1 MEIICI
7 GNELLIGK
15 TLNTNASWMAKKAT
29 SLGIQVKRITVVGDH
44 VNEIATAVTEALDR
58 RPRFI
63 VTTGGLGPTFDDK
76 TLEGIAKA
84 LKRKLGINE
93 RALNMVREKYET
105 LAEHGKLEKT
115 ELTPPRTKM
124 AKLPETAE
132 PLSNPVGTAPGVAM
146 NVDGTAL
153 LILPGV
159 PSEMEAIFEQSI
171 VPLFRRE
178 SGDTAFFEAS
188 VYVDDIMESTLAP
201 LIDQTMHDNP
211 FIYIKSHPKAEEGEP
226 HIEIH
231 FSTTSK
237 NPKTARNR
245 LGKAL
250 IQLSE
255 LVQKKGGKIKSQK
268 KRSN

>member
-93 RALNMVREKYET
+93 RALNMIREKYET

-115 ELTPPRTKM
+115 ELTPPRIKM

-146 NVDGTAL
+146 SVDGTSL

-171 VPLFRRE
+171 MPLFKRE
-178 SGDTAFFEAS
+178 SGNIAFFEAS

-201 LIDQTMHDNP
+201 LIDQTMRDNAS
-211 FIYIKSHPKAEEGEP
+211 IYIKSHPKGAEGAP
-226 HIEIH
+226 HIELH
-231 FSTTSK
+231 FSMTAK
-237 NPKTARNR
+237 DPKTVRNR
-245 LGKAL
+245 LGKA
-250 IQLSE
+250 ITQLSE
-255 LVQKKGGKIKSQK
+255 LVEKMGGRIKAPRK
-268 KRSN
+268 T